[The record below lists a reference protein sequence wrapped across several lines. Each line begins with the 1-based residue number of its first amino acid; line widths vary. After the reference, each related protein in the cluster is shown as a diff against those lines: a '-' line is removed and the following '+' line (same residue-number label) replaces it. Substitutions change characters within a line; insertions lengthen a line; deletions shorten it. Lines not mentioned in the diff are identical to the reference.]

1 MIDQLAGTSAIFA
14 LGAGVVGVVGVAVLA
29 LGVGRRFTAF
39 EPRPLLNKSETALFH
54 LVRRALRESRADGVT
69 VVPQVCYGEFLRCR
83 DRGRFMRVQARR
95 CDMAVIDRQFR
106 VLAVIEYQGAG
117 HYGRRWRDARR
128 ARKSDRIKR
137 PALRSAGIP
146 LIEVPTKYQAATV
159 KAAVMD
165 SLPLA

>member
-14 LGAGVVGVVGVAVLA
+14 IGAGVVGTSVLA
-29 LGVGRRFTAF
+29 LGVGRRFAAF
-39 EPRPLLNKSETALFH
+39 EPRPLLNRSEMALFH
-54 LVRRALRESRADGVT
+54 LVRRTLREIRADGLT

-128 ARKSDRIKR
+128 ARRGDRLKR
-137 PALRSAGIP
+137 AALRSAGIP
-146 LIEVPTKYQAATV
+146 LIEVPAKYQAETV
-159 KAAVMD
+159 KSAVVGC
-165 SLPLA
+165 LPGV

>member
-1 MIDQLAGTSAIFA
+1 MIDQLAGTSAISA
-14 LGAGVVGVVGVAVLA
+14 IGAGVVGAAVLA
-29 LGVGRRFTAF
+29 LGVGRRFSAF
-39 EPRPLLNKSETALFH
+39 EPRPLLNGSEKALFH
-54 LVRRALRESRADGVT
+54 LVRRSRREVRADGVT

-128 ARKSDRIKR
+128 ARKSDRLKR
-137 PALRSAGIP
+137 AALRSAGIP
-146 LIEVPTKYQAATV
+146 LIEVAAKYQAATV
-159 KAAVMD
+159 KAAVIGC
-165 SLPLA
+165 LPRV